1 MKNRLLRVVEIIVL
15 GGLLFALVV
24 PLLFPPPEKNIKP
37 EKTSVSLRSL
47 V

>member
-1 MKNRLLRVVEIIVL
+1 MENRLLRVVEIIVL

-24 PLLFPPPEKNIKP
+24 PLLFPSPEENSEP
-37 EKTSVSLRSL
+37 EKTSINLRSL